1 MTLADSETFTHLRL
15 RVATEDDPGAL
26 ARLLGYFQNL
36 NITPR
41 RIEAEFGTTGLTHI
55 QIDVCGM
62 SEARLSLI
70 AAKIT
75 QHVPVVNA
83 YWHRL

>member
-1 MTLADSETFTHLRL
+1 MTVEDSETYTHLRL
-15 RVATEDDPGAL
+15 RVAAEDDPGAV
-26 ARLLGYFQNL
+26 ARLLGYFHNL

-41 RIEAEFGTTGLTHI
+41 RIEAEFATTGLVHV
-55 QIDVCGM
+55 QIDLCGM
-62 SEARLSLI
+62 SEARLTLI
-70 AAKIT
+70 AAKIA